1 MPGILLVTPEQLLQR
16 QTKLRRGDAVEN
28 EVERVIRV
36 GQG

>member
-1 MPGILLVTPEQLLQR
+1 MAPQQLLQR
-16 QTKLRRGDAVEN
+16 QTKLRRGDAVED